1 MKKVGL
7 NTAPPLRIY
16 YIRRMRHGALHQNA
30 CHQASLRIHRA
41 NLGNSKHTIPCPATN
56 HENNM
61 QRRLLIDHVIMVNE
75 GREFKGALLIEN
87 EHIGRIVEGEVDYS
101 SIATDAIIDAEGCYL
116 IPGVMDEH
124 VHFRD
129 PGLTYKA
136 DMESESRAAAA
147 GGVTTVF
154 DMPNTKPQTTTTEA
168 LREKFSIAAKKC
180 CINYGFFLG
189 ATTDNTD
196 ALLHLN
202 PRKVAGVKL
211 FMGAS
216 TGNML
221 VDDDKALRKIF
232 QVSKMPVMV
241 HCEDS
246 QIINDNMKACKEKN
260 GEDPDIKFHPL
271 IRSEEACV
279 ASTTKAVELAKEY
292 GTRLHVAHIST
303 ERELALF
310 SPEHPNI
317 TAEICVP
324 HLLFCDEDYAR
335 LGARIK
341 CNPAVKTKAD
351 REALRKA
358 LNDGTAAT
366 IATDHAPH
374 AIYEKIGG
382 AAKALSGMPM
392 VQFSLVSM
400 LELVDKGI
408 LPMTRLVELMCHAPA
423 RLFNVELRGFLR
435 EGYKADLVLLRPHAP
450 WTLTPNRIES
460 KCNWSPMEGHVFN
473 WRVEKTYCNGFLLY
487 NQGRITNEA
496 FRGQPVTFDR

>member
-1 MKKVGL
+1 
-7 NTAPPLRIY
+7 
-16 YIRRMRHGALHQNA
+16 
-30 CHQASLRIHRA
+30 
-41 NLGNSKHTIPCPATN
+41 
-56 HENNM
+56 
-61 QRRLLIDHVIMVNE
+61 MVNE

-87 EHIGRIVEGEVDYS
+87 EYIGRIFEGEVDYS

-232 QVSKMPVMV
+232 QVSKCQSWFIVKTAK
-241 HCEDS
+241 S
-246 QIINDNMKACKEKN
+246 
-260 GEDPDIKFHPL
+260 
-271 IRSEEACV
+271 
-279 ASTTKAVELAKEY
+279 STT
-292 GTRLHVAHIST
+292 T
-303 ERELALF
+303 
-310 SPEHPNI
+310 
-317 TAEICVP
+317 
-324 HLLFCDEDYAR
+324 
-335 LGARIK
+335 
-341 CNPAVKTKAD
+341 
-351 REALRKA
+351 
-358 LNDGTAAT
+358 
-366 IATDHAPH
+366 
-374 AIYEKIGG
+374 
-382 AAKALSGMPM
+382 
-392 VQFSLVSM
+392 
-400 LELVDKGI
+400 
-408 LPMTRLVELMCHAPA
+408 
-423 RLFNVELRGFLR
+423 
-435 EGYKADLVLLRPHAP
+435 
-450 WTLTPNRIES
+450 
-460 KCNWSPMEGHVFN
+460 
-473 WRVEKTYCNGFLLY
+473 
-487 NQGRITNEA
+487 
-496 FRGQPVTFDR
+496 

>member
-1 MKKVGL
+1 
-7 NTAPPLRIY
+7 
-16 YIRRMRHGALHQNA
+16 MRHGALHQNA
-30 CHQASLRIHRA
+30 CHQASLRIHRT

-87 EHIGRIVEGEVDYS
+87 EHIGRIFEGEVDYS

-124 VHFRD
+124 VHFRN

>member
-1 MKKVGL
+1 
-7 NTAPPLRIY
+7 
-16 YIRRMRHGALHQNA
+16 MRHGALHQNA
-30 CHQASLRIHRA
+30 CHQASLGIHQA

-56 HENNM
+56 YENNM

-87 EHIGRIVEGEVDYS
+87 EHIGRIFEGEVDYS

-168 LREKFSIAAKKC
+168 LCEKFSIAAKKC

-246 QIINDNMKACKEKN
+246 QIINDNMKASKEKN

-271 IRSEEACV
+271 IRSE
-279 ASTTKAVELAKEY
+279 
-292 GTRLHVAHIST
+292 
-303 ERELALF
+303 
-310 SPEHPNI
+310 
-317 TAEICVP
+317 
-324 HLLFCDEDYAR
+324 EDYAR

-400 LELVDKGI
+400 LELVDKGT